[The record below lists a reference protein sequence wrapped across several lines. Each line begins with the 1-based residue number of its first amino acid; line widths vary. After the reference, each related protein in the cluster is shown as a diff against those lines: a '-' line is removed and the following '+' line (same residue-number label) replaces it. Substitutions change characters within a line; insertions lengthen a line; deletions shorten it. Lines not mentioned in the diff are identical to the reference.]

1 MTSSMRQAV
10 LRWAVACLL
19 VFGAAAAVAAA
30 PRTFDTPEAAMNAFG
45 AAVAANDDEAL
56 KAMLGPDVHAL
67 IPPVGSDVR
76 LRFLAAWADSH
87 AVQPNGDTLAR
98 IAVGGDGWT
107 LPIPLVKLAKG
118 WQFDSDAGADE
129 MRVRR
134 IGRNER
140 SAMQTLLA
148 IRDAQLEYAA
158 EDHDGD
164 GILTYASKLA
174 SSPGKRDGLYW
185 PTKPGEKPSPLGA
198 SLAAAGG
205 AKPGPQG
212 YHGYHYKLVTRQGA
226 HASGGALSYLVRGKL
241 FGGFAVMAWPVR
253 YQDTGVTS
261 FLLSHDGQV
270 YERDLGPDT
279 AKKAAATSSFDPGPG
294 WNKVAP

>member
-1 MTSSMRQAV
+1 MTSSMRLAV
-10 LRWAVACLL
+10 RRWAVACLL
-19 VFGAAAAVAAA
+19 VFGAAAGASAAL
-30 PRTFDTPEAAMNAFG
+30 RTFETPDAAMNAFG
-45 AAVAANDDEAL
+45 EAVAANDDDAL

-67 IPPVGSDVR
+67 IPAVGTEVR

-129 MRVRR
+129 IRVRR

-140 SAMQTLLA
+140 SAMQALLA

-164 GILTYASKLA
+164 GVLTYASKLA

-185 PTKPGEKPSPLGA
+185 PTKPGDKPSPLGA
-198 SLAAAGG
+198 VAAAAGG
-205 AKPGPQG
+205 ANPGPQG

-226 HASGGALSYLVRGKL
+226 HAPGGALNYVVRGKL

-261 FLLSHDGQV
+261 FLLSHDGKV

-279 AKKAAATSSFDPGPG
+279 AKKAAATLSFDPGPG

>member
-1 MTSSMRQAV
+1 
-10 LRWAVACLL
+10 
-19 VFGAAAAVAAA
+19 
-30 PRTFDTPEAAMNAFG
+30 MNAFG
-45 AAVAANDDEAL
+45 AAVAANDEEAL
-56 KAMLGPDVHAL
+56 KAMLG
-67 IPPVGSDVR
+67 SDVR
-76 LRFLAAWADSH
+76 AMIPPAGAELRKRFLAAWADSH
-87 AVQPNGDTLAR
+87 AVQPDGDTQAL
-98 IAVGGDGWT
+98 IAVGRDGWT

-118 WQFDSDAGADE
+118 WQFDTEAGVDE
-129 MRVRR
+129 IRVRR

-140 SAMQTLLA
+140 SVMQTLLA
-148 IRDAQLEYAA
+148 IRDAQVEYAT

-164 GILTYASKLA
+164 GVLTYASKLA

-185 PTKPGEKPSPLGA
+185 PTKPGDKPSPLGA
-198 SLAAAGG
+198 ALALAGG

-212 YHGYHYKLVTRQGA
+212 YYGYHYKLVTRQGP
-226 HASGGALSYLVRGKL
+226 HAPGGAVNYLVRGKL

-261 FLLSHDGQV
+261 FLLSHDGTV

-294 WNKVAP
+294 WNKVEP